1 MADVVN
7 LRLARKQAKR
17 RQAEREAA
25 ERRLTHGRSKA
36 EKALQRS
43 RSDKAE
49 RELDRHRLESG
60 DDS

>member
-17 RQAEREAA
+17 RQAEQDAA
-25 ERRLTHGRSKA
+25 QRRLVHGRSKT
-36 EKALQRS
+36 EKALQRA
-43 RSDKAE
+43 RSERAE
-49 RELDRHRLESG
+49 RELDRHRLEDE

>member
-17 RQAEREAA
+17 RQAEQEAA
-25 ERRLTHGRSKA
+25 QRRLAHGRSKG
-36 EKALQRS
+36 EKALQRAQ
-43 RSDKAE
+43 SDKVE
-49 RELDRHRLESG
+49 RELDRHRLHSG